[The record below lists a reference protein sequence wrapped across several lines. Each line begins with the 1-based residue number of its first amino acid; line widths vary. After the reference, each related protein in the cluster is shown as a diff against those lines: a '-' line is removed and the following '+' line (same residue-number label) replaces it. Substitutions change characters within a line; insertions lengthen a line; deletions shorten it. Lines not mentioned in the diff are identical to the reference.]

1 MATPRPKVDTKE
13 CLSLDLRGS
22 LPIEKFEKAIGA
34 FFDLIKE
41 VTKEALNENQKIR
54 WTVTVRSGSA
64 TVNAIPHYA
73 PDVAAEARQIL
84 RAVPQGIQA
93 IERGSE
99 ESPRFFSREA
109 IKAVKRLGA
118 LQSLK
123 PDDVTGVRIRSDSV
137 KANITPKSVASAD
150 ALIGGQHQAF
160 GSIEGKMQTI
170 TDREGF
176 RFVVYDSL
184 YDNRV
189 DCFVD
194 EDLMEQAIA
203 SFRHRV
209 RVSGTVQYDRQGDPV
224 SVKVNEIYAFP
235 KNSELPSVKRIR
247 GILKE
252 RA

>member
-1 MATPRPKVDTKE
+1 MPTARTKD
-13 CLSLDLRGS
+13 CLSLDLKGS
-22 LPIEKFEKAIGA
+22 LPLEKFEKAIGA
-34 FFDLIKE
+34 FFDLIKQ
-41 VTKEALNENQKIR
+41 VSKEALHENQKIH

-64 TVNAIPHYA
+64 TVNAIPHYK

-84 RAVPQGIQA
+84 RAVPDGVHSIEHGIED
-93 IERGSE
+93 I
-99 ESPRFFSREA
+99 PRFFNREA
-109 IKAVKRLGA
+109 IKAVKRLGTI
-118 LQSLK
+118 QSLK

-137 KANITPKSVASAD
+137 KANITPKSVVSAD

-189 DCFVD
+189 DCFID
-194 EDLMEQAIA
+194 EELMEQAIA
-203 SFRHRV
+203 NFRRRV
-209 RVSGTVQYDRQGDPV
+209 RVSGMVQYDRQGDPV
-224 SVKVNEIYAFP
+224 SIKVNEIYAFP
-235 KNSELPSVKRIR
+235 KNSDLPSVKRIR